1 MRKNLI
7 DAVNLFIFNISNI
20 PDLDQLSSTL
30 KSRTSSFY
38 AFTEEDLF
46 VLICVIQI
54 QERFLRLEEYELYL

>member
-38 AFTEEDLF
+38 TFTEEDLF

>member
-30 KSRTSSFY
+30 KSSSFY